1 MYFCGILTNMHY
13 MLDIHSP
20 SFQQLPSST
29 FQKIMHMHACIDT
42 MYVNEIE
49 IEIEIVI
56 VIVIVIV
63 IEIEIEIEIEID
75 IEIE

>member
-1 MYFCGILTNMHY
+1 MHY

-49 IEIEIVI
+49 IEIEI
-56 VIVIVIV
+56 
-63 IEIEIEIEIEID
+63 EID